1 MKFVE
6 VCFCDDEKSDQ
17 HWMLVALLLCIN
29 SDYSI
34 IIFELF

>member
-17 HWMLVALLLCIN
+17 HLYVSRSLSLYKIV
-29 SDYSI
+29 I
-34 IIFELF
+34 I